1 MKLLGNDYSDR
12 VTPDYTRAWAEQM
25 LCELEAH
32 LPRMRRTSQARDF
45 WKWFRGEVASL
56 DRHLPPEERAA
67 ARCRIDC
74 LLRRHQ

>member
-32 LPRMRRTSQARDF
+32 LPRMRRTSQARN
-45 WKWFRGEVASL
+45 L
-56 DRHLPPEERAA
+56 DE
-67 ARCRIDC
+67 
-74 LLRRHQ
+74 LLFAMIVLGDDRLIEKTVIAGQTQFQRSGT